1 MLQLRLEQRVSLLQ
15 IQWVS
20 VRQLYQRY
28 PKIRSKCLARYTLY
42 IYLIVYMISLSLL
55 FRDELKLKWKH
66 IRQLSKIESLKHHL
80 QTQEILVYNNICLVE
95 SLRALQNLFAESNKQ
110 QGTNIISALEQR
122 LKSFIHVLVLFNF
135 TSIDIRYKMASHQFI
150 NKVVI

>member
-20 VRQLYQRY
+20 VRQLQCVSINCHYLVY
-28 PKIRSKCLARYTLY
+28 V
-42 IYLIVYMISLSLL
+42 YLIVYMISLSLL